1 MSQKPYNFKWVPLHR
16 VLELEPYAA
25 ALGVSEVARSE
36 DGFLREYERAG
47 TARRMRGRLVP
58 GFASASATWEQ
69 RRAAF
74 ISRHLPQYRKKP
86 TVRRQLALIM
96 WAYDPE
102 A

>member
-1 MSQKPYNFKWVPLHR
+1 MPQTVANHKWVPLSR

-25 ALGVSEVARSE
+25 ALGVSEVARAE
-36 DGFLREYERAG
+36 DGFLREYERAK

-58 GFASASATWEQ
+58 GYAFQTWDQ

-86 TVRRQLALIM
+86 SVRRQLALLM
-96 WAYDPE
+96 WAYDPDS
-102 A
+102 

>member
-25 ALGVSEVARSE
+25 ALGVSEVARAE
-36 DGFLREYERAG
+36 DGFLREYEHAG
-47 TARRMRGRLVP
+47 TARMMRGRLVP
-58 GFASASATWEQ
+58 GHHFQTWEQ